1 MPPPPGPPDARSK
14 LRRALGTG
22 GLALCVLVALG
33 VAALFLTL
41 MGATKTGGAPEKH
54 APTQHLAN
62 QAGGPKPWAQAI
74 GAIVS
79 RRAASGAVNRR
90 PTSRR
95 SDTAHS
101 PVTASSSGCST
112 TSLADRPETVI
123 QLSAR
128 VTYVRATS
136 DASAAYRNAHLA
148 ASLVAWCASVVP
160 SDRVVATDQW
170 PARIDR
176 GVIGVP
182 PFSAPPGCQVRLA
195 RCRVRI
201 QRCLRFH
208 EVERTQRRSPLAGR
222 GTARTLCG
230 GRVERRSGGPSG
242 DARVRAPQG

>member
-182 PFSAPPGCQVRLA
+182 PFAIMFRPPGMSGQAGTLSRKDPTVPPVPRGRA
-195 RCRVRI
+195 
-201 QRCLRFH
+201 H
-208 EVERTQRRSPLAGR
+208 AAPLAIGR
-222 GTARTLCG
+222 AWDCEDALRRA
-230 GRVERRSGGPSG
+230 GRAAERR
-242 DARVRAPQG
+242 PQR